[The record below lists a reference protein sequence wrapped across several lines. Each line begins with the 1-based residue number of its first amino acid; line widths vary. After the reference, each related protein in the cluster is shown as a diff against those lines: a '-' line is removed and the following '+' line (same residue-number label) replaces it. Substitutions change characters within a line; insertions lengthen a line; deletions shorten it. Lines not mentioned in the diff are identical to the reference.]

1 VPRAGDRKPLSR
13 DRVVAAAL
21 RLVDRRGLDALSM
34 RRLGTALGVEAMS
47 LYKHVPSKP
56 ALLELLV
63 ERVLADIAPPPV
75 DAPWEP
81 RLRHVVDELRRVS
94 LAHPHVFPLLA
105 TRVPAS
111 PQALAPLE
119 ALLAALLDAGLDDA
133 AAVRHFWT
141 LIGWAT
147 GALLA
152 ETAAATGVGQAN
164 IALPPGLDASAFPAF
179 ARLGDRVA
187 ACDFAEEYARGL
199 DVLIDAIGAA
209 RRVKRTSSRGTTASR
224 VRRTP
229 GRGSKIWEGARG
241 TTREK

>member
-1 VPRAGDRKPLSR
+1 MPGAEGRRPLSR
-13 DRVVAAAL
+13 ERVVASAL

-63 ERVLADIAPPPV
+63 ERVLADIAPPP
-75 DAPWEP
+75 ARAAWEP
-81 RLRHVVDELRRVS
+81 RVRHVANELRRVS

-119 ALLAALLDAGLDDA
+119 VLLAALLDAGLDEA

-141 LIGWAT
+141 LVGWAT
-147 GALLA
+147 GTLLA
-152 ETAAATGVGQAN
+152 ETAAATGAGTATLAV
-164 IALPPGLDASAFPAF
+164 PPDLDAAAFPAF
-179 ARLGDRVA
+179 ARLGGA
-187 ACDFAEEYARGL
+187 IAGCDFAEEYARGL
-199 DVLIDAIGAA
+199 DVLTAAVKAAAPPLRRA
-209 RRVKRTSSRGTTASR
+209 RRARAP
-224 VRRTP
+224 RRRP
-229 GRGSKIWEGARG
+229 RA
-241 TTREK
+241 

>member
-1 VPRAGDRKPLSR
+1 MPGAEGRRPLSR
-13 DRVVAAAL
+13 DRVVASAL

-34 RRLGTALGVEAMS
+34 RRLGSALGVEAMS

-63 ERVLADIAPPPV
+63 ERVLAEIAPPPHG
-75 DAPWEP
+75 ASWEG
-81 RLRHVVDELRRVS
+81 RLRHVADELRRVS

-133 AAVRHFWT
+133 TAVRHFWT
-141 LIGWAT
+141 VIAWAT

-152 ETAAATGVGQAN
+152 ETAAATGAGAAN
-164 IALPPGLDASAFPAF
+164 LDVPPDLDAAAFPAF
-179 ARLGDRVA
+179 ARLGATVA
-187 ACDFAEEYARGL
+187 TCDFAVEYARGL
-199 DVLIDAIGAA
+199 DVLIGAVRVA
-209 RRVKRTSSRGTTASR
+209 AADEPVTPSRSVPVRPRRRPA
-224 VRRTP
+224 
-229 GRGSKIWEGARG
+229 
-241 TTREK
+241 

>member
-1 VPRAGDRKPLSR
+1 MPAAEGRKPLSR

-63 ERVLADIAPPPV
+63 ERVLEDIAPPP
-75 DAPWEP
+75 AGASWE
-81 RLRHVVDELRRVS
+81 RRVRHIANELRRVS

-111 PQALAPLE
+111 PQGLAPLE

-141 LIGWAT
+141 VIGWAT

-152 ETAAATGVGQAN
+152 ETAAATGAGAAN
-164 IALPPGLDASAFPAF
+164 VAIPPDLDASAFPAF
-179 ARLGDRVA
+179 ARLGQRIV
-187 ACDFAEEYARGL
+187 ACDFTEEYGSGL
-199 DVLIDAIGAA
+199 DVLVRAVRAA
-209 RRVKRTSSRGTTASR
+209 AAAR
-224 VRRTP
+224 VRRSSRVP
-229 GRGSKIWEGARG
+229 APRRRPRG
-241 TTREK
+241 

>member
-1 VPRAGDRKPLSR
+1 MPGAEGRRPLSR
-13 DRVVAAAL
+13 ERVVASAL

-63 ERVLADIAPPPV
+63 ERVLADIAPPPAGV
-75 DAPWEP
+75 AWEA
-81 RLRHVVDELRRVS
+81 RVRHVADELRRVS

-119 ALLAALLDAGLDDA
+119 ALLAALLDAGPDET

-141 LIGWAT
+141 IVGWAT

-152 ETAAATGVGQAN
+152 ETAAATGAGAAN
-164 IALPPGLDASAFPAF
+164 IALPPDLDASAFPAF
-179 ARLGDRVA
+179 ARLGDRIA

-199 DVLIDAIGAA
+199 DVLIDAIRAA
-209 RRVKRTSSRGTTASR
+209 RRVKRTS
-224 VRRTP
+224 RR
-229 GRGSKIWEGARG
+229 RRAR
-241 TTREK
+241 